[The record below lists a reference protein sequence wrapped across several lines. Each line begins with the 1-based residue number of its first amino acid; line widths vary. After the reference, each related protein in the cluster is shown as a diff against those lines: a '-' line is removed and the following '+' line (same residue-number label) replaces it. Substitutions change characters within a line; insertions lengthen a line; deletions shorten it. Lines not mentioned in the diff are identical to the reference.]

1 MNAMEQF
8 IKAKLLQADLKEID
22 QQLSQGGFKNMG
34 SMLLV
39 KQSLL
44 TISNLVDLELSVRV
58 IYKQYPI
65 LSEIYRRHEAKYR
78 FAKYLRNKFVGHVK
92 QELILKAIEW
102 RPELRYLLRSSDD
115 ANTAFAFNL
124 FALETAINTYVNP
137 DGSHQLFESETD
149 LIYPPDLDRFLKYL
163 SDSVRS
169 AINYL
174 HALAEALGESVEM
187 LDPAKQNLEHWII
200 AAKTKFQFIKK

>member
-187 LDPAKQNLEHWII
+187 LDPAQQNLEHWII

>member
-1 MNAMEQF
+1 MEQF

-44 TISNLVDLELSVRV
+44 TISNLVDLELSVRI

-115 ANTAFAFNL
+115 ANT
-124 FALETAINTYVNP
+124 
-137 DGSHQLFESETD
+137 ESP
-149 LIYPPDLDRFLKYL
+149 LV
-163 SDSVRS
+163 S
-169 AINYL
+169 
-174 HALAEALGESVEM
+174 
-187 LDPAKQNLEHWII
+187 
-200 AAKTKFQFIKK
+200 

>member
-1 MNAMEQF
+1 MNAKEQF

>member
-1 MNAMEQF
+1 
-8 IKAKLLQADLKEID
+8 
-22 QQLSQGGFKNMG
+22 
-34 SMLLV
+34 
-39 KQSLL
+39 
-44 TISNLVDLELSVRV
+44 
-58 IYKQYPI
+58 
-65 LSEIYRRHEAKYR
+65 
-78 FAKYLRNKFVGHVK
+78 
-92 QELILKAIEW
+92 
-102 RPELRYLLRSSDD
+102 
-115 ANTAFAFNL
+115 
-124 FALETAINTYVNP
+124 
-137 DGSHQLFESETD
+137 

>member
-1 MNAMEQF
+1 MEQF